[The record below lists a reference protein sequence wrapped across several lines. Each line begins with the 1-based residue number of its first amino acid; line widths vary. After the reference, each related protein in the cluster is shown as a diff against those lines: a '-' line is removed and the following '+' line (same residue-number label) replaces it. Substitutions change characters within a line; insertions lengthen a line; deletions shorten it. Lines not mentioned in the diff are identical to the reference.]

1 LVIIGHSCPLASKA
15 YFQYSTLND
24 DKNFVRNERELKE
37 KEIKSIFFRDR
48 RLEFKQIG
56 EDRPSKIEAL
66 KINCTDGKK

>member
-1 LVIIGHSCPLASKA
+1 MASKA

-24 DKNFVRNERELKE
+24 DKKFVRNERELKE

-66 KINCTDGKK
+66 KIVRMARNE

>member
-1 LVIIGHSCPLASKA
+1 MPIGFKSL
-15 YFQYSTLND
+15 FQYSTLND

-66 KINCTDGKK
+66 KIVRMARNE

>member
-1 LVIIGHSCPLASKA
+1 MVIIGHSCPLASKA
-15 YFQYSTLND
+15 YFNSTLND

>member
-1 LVIIGHSCPLASKA
+1 M
-15 YFQYSTLND
+15 T
-24 DKNFVRNERELKE
+24 E

>member
-1 LVIIGHSCPLASKA
+1 MPIGFKSL
-15 YFQYSTLND
+15 FQYSTLND

>member
-1 LVIIGHSCPLASKA
+1 VPIGFKSL
-15 YFQYSTLND
+15 FQYSTLND

>member
-1 LVIIGHSCPLASKA
+1 MASKA

>member
-1 LVIIGHSCPLASKA
+1 VPIGFKSL
-15 YFQYSTLND
+15 FQYSTLND
-24 DKNFVRNERELKE
+24 DENFVRNERELKE